1 MTISSEAFSK
11 MLPLKIVEP
20 ECDLQNIDIAMFGA
34 VPAPSAHVLDMRLA
48 LSLLLL
54 VLAFFATLQSHA
66 SDVALVG
73 AMIYL
78 SPS

>member
-11 MLPLKIVEP
+11 MLPLKIVGSEF
-20 ECDLQNIDIAMFGA
+20 DLQNIDIAMFGA
-34 VPAPSAHVLDMRLA
+34 VPAPSAYVLDIRLA